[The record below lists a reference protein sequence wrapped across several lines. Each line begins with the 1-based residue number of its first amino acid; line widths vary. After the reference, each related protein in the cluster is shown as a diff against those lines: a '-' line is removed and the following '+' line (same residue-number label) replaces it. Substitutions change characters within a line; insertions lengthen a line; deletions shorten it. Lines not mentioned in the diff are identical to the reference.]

1 MSNKYILCYTFKIN
15 IIIHMDKNSNEES
28 EHEYYKI
35 PKIHSSVFNNIIKP
49 IIGFFIFLC
58 IGYYTLWLSS
68 NYVKKETFDDYIRKQ
83 DQLLTSRFDTIQS
96 KLETILGQQII
107 TTEQFKNLNIILS
120 TQQKSLDNISE
131 RVTFLERSYFKD
143 NKDQQPNTK

>member
-1 MSNKYILCYTFKIN
+1 MN
-15 IIIHMDKNSNEES
+15 KNSNEES

-35 PKIHSSVFNNIIKP
+35 PKILSSVFNNIVKP

-83 DQLLTSRFDTIQS
+83 DQLLTARFDSIQS

-143 NKDQQPNTK
+143 NKENIPISK